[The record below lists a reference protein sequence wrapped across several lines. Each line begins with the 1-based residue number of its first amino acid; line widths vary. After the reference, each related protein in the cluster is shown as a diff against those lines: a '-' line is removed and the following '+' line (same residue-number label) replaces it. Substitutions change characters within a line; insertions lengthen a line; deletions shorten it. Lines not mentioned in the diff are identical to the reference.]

1 MGMSGDYLDAIKYDS
16 TSVRI
21 GSSIFGARNNWILL
35 FYKWAF
41 YEKIFL
47 YARIYIRFLMQ
58 FIF

>member
-35 FYKWAF
+35 FYK
-41 YEKIFL
+41 
-47 YARIYIRFLMQ
+47 
-58 FIF
+58 

>member
-35 FYKWAF
+35 FYIKAF
-41 YEKIFL
+41 YDKIFL
-47 YARIYIRFLMQ
+47 LARIYIRLFV
-58 FIF
+58 